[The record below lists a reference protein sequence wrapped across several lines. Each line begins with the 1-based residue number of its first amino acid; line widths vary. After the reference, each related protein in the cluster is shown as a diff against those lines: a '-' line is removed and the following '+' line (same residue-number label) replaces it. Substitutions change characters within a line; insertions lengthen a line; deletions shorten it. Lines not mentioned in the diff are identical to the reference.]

1 MSLNNLPS
9 LNKPVDAI
17 NKIIETINDGDSE
30 IFILQRYR
38 ELTIINAFGDNYI
51 YFFTEGSFSLSR
63 SSDNL
68 FIAALSAPFIIG
80 LTLPFNKSGQHFIFS
95 ETECRGFRISEKK
108 AIEKINQYNLW
119 KDVASIL
126 SYHIRLLIQRDEQLV
141 GVSAYTTIRY
151 SLLKLMEMS
160 QQERMNINV
169 EKFIQQHTKLSRSG
183 IMKILSNLRAGNYIQ
198 MHRGRLID
206 VDNLPE
212 NY

>member
-1 MSLNNLPS
+1 MFANNLPS

-17 NKIIETINDGDSE
+17 NKIIEIINDGDSE
-30 IFILQRYR
+30 VFNLQRYR
-38 ELTIINAFGDNYI
+38 ELTIISSSGDNYI

-68 FIAALSAPFIIG
+68 FIATLSAPFIIG
-80 LTLPFNKSGQHFIFS
+80 LTLPFNKSGQHLIFS

-108 AIEKINQYNLW
+108 TIEKINQHNLW
-119 KDVASIL
+119 KDIASIL

-169 EKFIQQHTKLSRSG
+169 EKFI
-183 IMKILSNLRAGNYIQ
+183 
-198 MHRGRLID
+198 
-206 VDNLPE
+206 
-212 NY
+212 